1 MDFRLW
7 LENYR
12 GNHTPPGKGSGS
24 PLHDLSDTYP
34 DDIYGPNAVINY
46 GTREPWDYA
55 SISIIQ
61 QARNRPN
68 MPVKVY
74 RAVPVVLTSQDK
86 IKDLEKQKKYILKYG
101 RVPPYVTSNMDKPGK
116 RPSNYYNFI
125 SDELEKIQ
133 QIDEPKVKINNGDW
147 VTINRQ
153 YAVEHGKGQLGR
165 YRILS
170 KTVKAKDLYTT
181 GDSIHEWGYDE

>member
-1 MDFRLW
+1 M
-7 LENYR
+7 
-12 GNHTPPGKGSGS
+12 
-24 PLHDLSDTYP
+24 
-34 DDIYGPNAVINY
+34 NY

-55 SISIIQ
+55 TIAIIQ

-68 MPVKVY
+68 MPVKIY
-74 RAVPVVLTSQDK
+74 RAVPSVLTSQDK

-125 SDELEKIQ
+125 SDELDKIQ
-133 QIDEPKVKINNGDW
+133 QTDEPKVKINNGDW

-170 KTVKAKDLYTT
+170 KTVPASSLYTT
-181 GDSIHEWGYDE
+181 GDSIHEWGYDGI